1 MDKVLVNVFVPML
14 NTSYDMFI
22 PLTSQMHEVL
32 MLIKKAVNELS
43 DGRFIANDNTA
54 ICHRDNGGI
63 LDINLSV
70 YELGIHNGS
79 RLMLI

>member
-63 LDINLSV
+63 IEINLSV
-70 YELGIHNGS
+70 
-79 RLMLI
+79 